1 MGPCLSRNVQIVPI
15 QNDISA
21 SLCSESVIYIS
32 DLTQIYTCPECKQK
46 FIPSESDSIQEYQ
59 SSPRLLCGG
68 WQCNN
73 VLNKISELQGRG
85 TK

>member
-46 FIPSESDSIQEYQ
+46 FIPSESDSIQEY
-59 SSPRLLCGG
+59 
-68 WQCNN
+68 
-73 VLNKISELQGRG
+73 
-85 TK
+85 